1 MVDMTYHP
9 LKNSSSREWTVIK
22 VIRNNIFRRFC
33 ARSFTYII
41 FFNPHNILILPHN
54 IPMEVQKN
62 QVPPLTI
69 HMSELVWLTDN
80 ITRTALG
87 PA

>member
-1 MVDMTYHP
+1 
-9 LKNSSSREWTVIK
+9 
-22 VIRNNIFRRFC
+22 
-33 ARSFTYII
+33 
-41 FFNPHNILILPHN
+41 
-54 IPMEVQKN
+54 MEVQKN

-87 PA
+87 PNSGDQLLTIKIGNG